1 MFQHSLTRGML
12 MLALAAAPVH
22 AQAQQ
27 AMNTPPAPA
36 TTRGPELVSTPPSS
50 SPDHDRLAPKAMA
63 VRLAGAIQLDGK
75 LDDAAWSAVPVI
87 SNLHQSRPNEGTAPS
102 QRTEVR
108 VTYDDEAIYVGAR
121 MYETDPSKIVSR
133 LSRRDEATGDHFMI
147 QFDPYHNHNGDA
159 SFLLTPSGSRW
170 DGGNGDVSWNPV
182 WEGKAQVDSLGWTA
196 EMRIPFSQLRFQPG
210 STAPWGFQI
219 ERHIS
224 RLNEIDIFSFWK
236 NNEQGGPARW
246 GHIEGI
252 GNPSKVPGRL
262 ELLPYVAT
270 QANLNGGEIDAD
282 DPFAT
287 KREGTAR
294 VGADLKYQV
303 TSTLTLAA
311 TINPDFG
318 QAEVDPA
325 SVNLSAFETFYDEKR
340 EFFIEGRDKF
350 RFGSL
355 WCFTCS
361 NVSSL
366 SMVSTRR
373 IGRSPQGASY
383 AYQNADYALVPDET
397 TILGAAKLTGRTKAG
412 WNVGMLNAVTAR
424 EKADMRIG
432 DTRMEQEVEP
442 ATNYFVSRVSRDMLS
457 GNLQVGGIATSVFR
471 GLSDDVL
478 KQRLNKHSE
487 GLGVDAEYWWKNRN
501 YHFIAQ
507 TAMTNISGEPAAI
520 ERAQRSSARYF
531 QRPDRDEGVK
541 LDPTATSLQGFGSY
555 LRMAKEGGDYR
566 WEASMNTRTPGFEN
580 NDIAT
585 LSKVDYM
592 WLHGNVNRRWTKPGK
607 YYRSAGLT
615 VGGQREFNYDGDM
628 IGGQV
633 HLSTWVELPFYWE
646 IGFYGNMRPDLMDDR
661 ATRGGPV
668 VERAAERYMEYSLSS
683 NSNKSVYFNAYHA
696 LSSVKDGG
704 HSEAVGGTITWQ
716 PVSNVSVSMGPR
728 FEKSAEEA
736 QYVQTVEDAT
746 NTLFY
751 GNRYVFSDL
760 RSETLSMDTRVNV
773 TFTPTM
779 SLQLFAQPYISSN
792 EFSSYKEY
800 ARPRAVDKLV
810 YGQDIGTISQTDR
823 DITIDPDGAGAAAA
837 FDFKDPDFTFRSLR
851 GNAVF
856 RWEYKPG
863 STLFLVWTQDRSS
876 EEIIGTFDFSRDRRA
891 LFTSP
896 ANHVFLIKLNYWLP
910 M

>member
-1 MFQHSLTRGML
+1 ML
-12 MLALAAAPVH
+12 VIAAAPVH

-27 AMNTPPAPA
+27 ASNSPRAMPAPA
-36 TTRGPELVSTPPSS
+36 GPDVISTPPSS
-50 SPDHDRLAPKAMA
+50 SPDHNRLAPKATA
-63 VRLAGAIQLDGK
+63 VRRTADIQLDGR
-75 LDDAAWSAVPVI
+75 LDEEFWKSVPAI
-87 SNLHQSRPNEGTAPS
+87 TDLHQFRPTEGAAPS
-102 QRTEVR
+102 QRTEIR
-108 VTYDDEAIYVGAR
+108 IAYDEEAIWVGAR

-133 LSRRDEATGDHFMI
+133 LSRRDEASGDHIMI

-182 WEGKAQVDSLGWTA
+182 WQGKAQIDSLGWTA

-210 STAPWGFQI
+210 STAPWGFQV

-224 RLNEIDIFSFWK
+224 RNNEINTFSFWK
-236 NNEQGGPARW
+236 MSEQGGPSRW

-383 AYQNADYALVPDET
+383 AYNNADYALVPDET

-412 WNVGMLNAVTAR
+412 WNVGVLNAVTAR
-424 EKADMRIG
+424 EMADMRVG
-432 DTRMEQEVEP
+432 TERFEQEVEP
-442 ATNYFVSRVSRDMLS
+442 ATNYFVSRVSRDMAK
-457 GNLQVGGIATSVFR
+457 GNLQIGGIATSVFR
-471 GLSDDVL
+471 GLNDDVL
-478 KQRLNKHSE
+478 KTRLNKHAE
-487 GLGVDAEYWWKNRN
+487 GVGLDGEYWWKNRN
-501 YHFIAQ
+501 YHLIAQ
-507 TAMTNISGEPAAI
+507 TAFTNISGDPAAI

-531 QRPDRDEGVK
+531 QRPDRDDGVK
-541 LDPTATSLQGFGSY
+541 LDPTATSMQGFGSY
-555 LRMAKEGGDYR
+555 VRMAKEGGDYR

-585 LSKVDYM
+585 LSKVDYV

-607 YYRSAGLT
+607 YHRSAGFTL
-615 VGGQREFNYDGDM
+615 GGQREYNYDGDL
-628 IGGQV
+628 IGGQAHV
-633 HLSTWVELPFYWE
+633 STWVELPFYWE
-646 IGFYGNMRPDLMDDR
+646 IGLYANARPDLMDDR
-661 ATRGGPV
+661 RTRGGPV
-668 VERAAERYMEYSLSS
+668 VERASERYMEVSISS
-683 NSNKSVYFNAYHA
+683 NSNKSVYFHAYQA
-696 LSSVKDGG
+696 FGSVADGG
-704 HSEAVGGTITWQ
+704 HSQAIGGSITWQ
-716 PVSNVSVSMGPR
+716 PASNISLSMGPR
-728 FEKSAEEA
+728 FDRSLNEA
-736 QYVQTVEDAT
+736 QYVQSVEDAT

-760 RSETLSMDTRVNV
+760 RSKNVSMDTRINV

-800 ARPRAVDKLV
+800 ARPRESEKLV
-810 YGQDIGTISQTDR
+810 YGEDIGTFAQNGR
-823 DITIDPDGAGAAAA
+823 DISIDPDGAGAVPA
-837 FDFKDPDFTFRSLR
+837 FSFKDPDFTFRSLR

-876 EEIIGTFDFSRDRRA
+876 EEIVGTLDFSRDRKA

-896 ANHVFLIKLNYWLP
+896 ANHVFLVKLNYWLP